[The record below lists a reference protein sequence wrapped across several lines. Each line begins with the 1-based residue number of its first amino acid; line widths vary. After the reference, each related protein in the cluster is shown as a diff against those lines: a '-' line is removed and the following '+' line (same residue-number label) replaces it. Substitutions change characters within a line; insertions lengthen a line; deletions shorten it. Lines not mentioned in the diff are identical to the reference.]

1 MPRLRVGL
9 TGGIAS
15 GKSVVSAA
23 LRRHGAIVIDNDLL
37 ARQVVEPG
45 TPGLAALTHR
55 FGRGVIDSH
64 GALDRK
70 RLGEIVFADPSALA
84 DLDDIVHPLVRQ
96 ASAVIEDRAPAQAVV
111 VHDIPLLVESGQAHD
126 FDLLVVV
133 DVPVD
138 LQLDRL
144 VERDGLD
151 LTRASSRIDAQA
163 SRQARLAVADVVIDN
178 SGSKQNTLDQVDA
191 LWRRLSGGT
200 VGHRP

>member
-1 MPRLRVGL
+1 MARLRVGL

-15 GKSVVSAA
+15 GKSVVSEA

-84 DLDDIVHPLVRQ
+84 DLDDIVHPL
-96 ASAVIEDRAPAQAVV
+96 SRAGTMTRPAIRARR
-111 VHDIPLLVESGQAHD
+111 VEIATRNRPRCRRPKAGN
-126 FDLLVVV
+126 F
-133 DVPVD
+133 VPAT
-138 LQLDRL
+138 
-144 VERDGLD
+144 ERAAKACQPPD
-151 LTRASSRIDAQA
+151 SRWPAK
-163 SRQARLAVADVVIDN
+163 R
-178 SGSKQNTLDQVDA
+178 
-191 LWRRLSGGT
+191 
-200 VGHRP
+200 